1 MIIEIK
7 ILFQK
12 YFTRSGNL
20 RRIKGLQYW
29 PLKSVLMEKYR
40 MKEHEAQALNDFIM
54 PMLEYYP
61 EKRASAQELLK
72 NPWLNMPA
80 NFDYLMSDREY
91 EKMMMI
97 KKNAK
102 KDKNSNSNNT
112 DDYNKQDL
120 VESDIEINMA
130 DDEDNEE
137 ISGKDDS
144 DESFVDNPDQIH
156 IQNFNN
162 SFAAYGQ
169 HVNLAALD
177 RANPQFDKIFQR
189 NVLFLLKI

>member
-1 MIIEIK
+1 
-7 ILFQK
+7 
-12 YFTRSGNL
+12 
-20 RRIKGLQYW
+20 
-29 PLKSVLMEKYR
+29 MEKYR
-40 MKEHEAQALNDFIM
+40 MKEHEAEALNDFMM

-61 EKRASAQELLK
+61 EKRISAQELLK
-72 NPWLNMPA
+72 HPWLNMPA
-80 NFDYLMSDREY
+80 NFDYLMSEREY

-102 KDKNSNSNNT
+102 KEKNTNNNNE
-112 DDYNKQDL
+112 DAIKQDL
-120 VESDIEINMA
+120 IESDIEINMA

-137 ISGKDDS
+137 ISGEEDSDDS
-144 DESFVDNPDQIH
+144 YVDNPDQIH

-177 RANPQFDKIFQR
+177 RANPQFDKIF
-189 NVLFLLKI
+189 

>member
-1 MIIEIK
+1 
-7 ILFQK
+7 
-12 YFTRSGNL
+12 
-20 RRIKGLQYW
+20 
-29 PLKSVLMEKYR
+29 MEKYR
-40 MKEHEAQALNDFIM
+40 MKKQEAEALNDFIM

-61 EKRASAQELLK
+61 EKRISAQELLK
-72 NPWLNMPA
+72 HPWLNMPA

-102 KDKNSNSNNT
+102 KEKNNNNEET
-112 DDYNKQDL
+112 IKQDL
-120 VESDIEINMA
+120 IESDIEINMA

-137 ISGKDDS
+137 ISGEEES
-144 DESFVDNPDQIH
+144 DNSYVDNPDQIH

-177 RANPQFDKIFQR
+177 RANPQFDKIF
-189 NVLFLLKI
+189 

>member
-1 MIIEIK
+1 
-7 ILFQK
+7 
-12 YFTRSGNL
+12 
-20 RRIKGLQYW
+20 
-29 PLKSVLMEKYR
+29 MEKYR
-40 MKEHEAQALNDFIM
+40 IKEHEAEALHDFIM

-61 EKRASAQELLK
+61 EKRASAQDLLK
-72 NPWLNMPA
+72 HPWLNMPS

-97 KKNAK
+97 KKNSK
-102 KDKNSNSNNT
+102 KEKNSDLNKNEEI
-112 DDYNKQDL
+112 KQDII
-120 VESDIEINMA
+120 ESDIELNMG

-137 ISGKDDS
+137 ISCEEDS
-144 DESFVDNPDQIH
+144 DESFVENPDQIH

-177 RANPQFDKIFQR
+177 RANPQFDKIF
-189 NVLFLLKI
+189 

>member
-1 MIIEIK
+1 
-7 ILFQK
+7 
-12 YFTRSGNL
+12 
-20 RRIKGLQYW
+20 
-29 PLKSVLMEKYR
+29 MEKYR
-40 MKEHEAQALNDFIM
+40 MKEQEAQMLSDFIM

-61 EKRASAQELLK
+61 EKRVSAQELLK
-72 NPWLNMPA
+72 HHWLNMPA
-80 NFDYLMSDREY
+80 DFDYLMSDREY

-102 KDKNSNSNNT
+102 KEKNSNLNSNEDNI
-112 DDYNKQDL
+112 KQDL
-120 VESDIEINMA
+120 VESDVEKNMA

-137 ISGKDDS
+137 ISVEDDS
-144 DESFVDNPDQIH
+144 DDSFVVDNPDQIH

-177 RANPQFDKIFQR
+177 RANPQFDKIF
-189 NVLFLLKI
+189 

>member
-1 MIIEIK
+1 
-7 ILFQK
+7 
-12 YFTRSGNL
+12 
-20 RRIKGLQYW
+20 
-29 PLKSVLMEKYR
+29 
-40 MKEHEAQALNDFIM
+40 MKEHEAEALNDFMM

-61 EKRASAQELLK
+61 EKRISAQELLK
-72 NPWLNMPA
+72 HPWLNMPA

-97 KKNAK
+97 RKNAK
-102 KDKNSNSNNT
+102 KEKNNT
-112 DDYNKQDL
+112 NNDDTHKNDL
-120 VESDIEINMA
+120 IESDVEINMA

-137 ISGKDDS
+137 NLSND
-144 DESFVDNPDQIH
+144 DESSDSYVDNPDQIH

-177 RANPQFDKIFQR
+177 RANPQFDRI
-189 NVLFLLKI
+189 L

>member
-1 MIIEIK
+1 
-7 ILFQK
+7 
-12 YFTRSGNL
+12 
-20 RRIKGLQYW
+20 
-29 PLKSVLMEKYR
+29 
-40 MKEHEAQALNDFIM
+40 MKEEEADALNDFIM

-61 EKRASAQELLK
+61 EKRISAEELLK
-72 NPWLNMPA
+72 HPWLNMPT
-80 NFDYLMSDREY
+80 NFEYLMSDREY

-102 KDKNSNSNNT
+102 KEKNLNNNNNNGNN
-112 DDYNKQDL
+112 DELIKQDL
-120 VESDIEINMA
+120 IESDIEINMA

-137 ISGKDDS
+137 ISGEEDS
-144 DESFVDNPDQIH
+144 DDSFVDNPDQIH

-177 RANPQFDKIFQR
+177 RANPQFDKI
-189 NVLFLLKI
+189 L